1 MTQNE
6 SKVMLVTGGSEGLG
20 AACVKVFHQAGWK
33 ISVLSLPGPKFESR
47 SSPELLTVA
56 GDVGSDEVRRFA
68 VAQTISHFGRIDLLI
83 NNAGVGLYAPPSS
96 ADLGLSRRLFETNV
110 FGPLAMAQLVIPI
123 MLRQKAGTIVNI
135 GSVGGLVSL
144 PWSVMY
150 SASKYALHAVDDSL
164 YRELRPKGI
173 RVIKVCAG
181 IIDTAFREHVL
192 AGKAPAE
199 VSSIKRVVS
208 PGQVAARIYQ
218 AVESGARTV
227 YVPRIGR
234 LFTAMGMVT
243 QWLMDWYLA
252 RKWKEAE

>member
-1 MTQNE
+1 
-6 SKVMLVTGGSEGLG
+6 MLVTGGSEGLG
-20 AACVKVFHQAGWK
+20 AACVNIFRQAGWK
-33 ISVLSLPGPKFESR
+33 ISVLALPGPKIESL

-56 GDVGSDEVRRFA
+56 GDVTSNEARRSA
-68 VAQTISHFGRIDLLI
+68 VAQTISRFGRIDLLI

-96 ADLGLSRRLFETNV
+96 VDLDLSRRIFEINV
-110 FGPLAMAQLVIPI
+110 FAALAMAQLAIPI

-135 GSVGGLVSL
+135 GSVGGVVSL

-150 SASKYALHAVDDSL
+150 SASKFALHAVDDSL
-164 YRELRPKGI
+164 HRELRSKGI

-208 PGQVAARIYQ
+208 PHQVAARIYE
-218 AVESGARTV
+218 AVERGTRTV

-234 LFTAMGMVT
+234 LFAAMGIAT
-243 QWLMDWYLA
+243 PWLMDWYLA
-252 RKWKEAE
+252 RKWNETE